1 MRRLANLKT
10 QSGTNIFQNNQ
21 YDYDRVGNILKVAN
35 SVSVGAYALGGASL
49 YSYSY
54 DELNRLVTAEG
65 TYTGDQ
71 SQASYTLNMQYNK
84 LNGIVR
90 KALTHKQNKQDKSYT
105 LDYTYSDPKHPH
117 ALSILKDTTTPK
129 PRTYEYDGNGNP
141 ISYEGFKDFRVMV
154 WDEENRLQGL
164 NDNGKLHLYTY
175 DHTGERAV
183 KSSAESQKTVI
194 NGVSSAV
201 IVHAENYTAY
211 VNPYFVVNKGKFT
224 KHYFEGTSRIVSK
237 LGEGTFHQP
246 TGLTAGGIDYIKQSA
261 KVQEA
266 IDQYIKG
273 LNIPPGPPT
282 QHGIYGTPGFTGV
295 EYPSIDWS
303 DISQDQEPPE
313 GWPRPPKF
321 NEPGD
326 VPGPPVQYGDPV
338 KPDNVKGGFGY
349 VDNGIEEKNLYF
361 YHPDHLGSSSYITDA
376 NGDINQHTE
385 YMAFGEV
392 LFDEHN
398 VSRRMPYLFNGKE
411 LDSETGLYYYGARYY
426 DPRVSIFLNVDPLVE
441 KTMQPY
447 AYTNN
452 NPIMLI
458 DPTGMEAEDCP
469 TCPKPLYEGQEIKG
483 SDGKLYGAARQ
494 QGDIHWDV
502 PTKPLEWLPQTN
514 IEEVTLTGKAK
525 SSFTSTDTS
534 LSNYNFP
541 VSSLPN
547 GKVEM
552 MSGMLDIVGMLLA
565 NSELGNKYM
574 VGVAGVAAIAL
585 TKGKATDDVLKA
597 ESNLWKVGK
606 YSELRGTQV
615 GLQAHHVGQSALM
628 KKMVKGYNH
637 NSAPSILVPEIGHVF
652 KGPFGRISTST
663 KGLTTPRQVLARDI
677 FELRRVYGPQGIP
690 NTSLQKLIQMNK
702 TMYPSSFSK

>member
-1 MRRLANLKT
+1 MYCQTVIKSKNKFRGFVGPTTETRR
-10 QSGTNIFQNNQ
+10 S
-21 YDYDRVGNILKVAN
+21 DD
-35 SVSVGAYALGGASL
+35 GAVRSKK
-49 YSYSY
+49 
-54 DELNRLVTAEG
+54 RLPKW
-65 TYTGDQ
+65 Q
-71 SQASYTLNMQYNK
+71 
-84 LNGIVR
+84 
-90 KALTHKQNKQDKSYT
+90 
-105 LDYTYSDPKHPH
+105 KHPH

-261 KVQEA
+261 KIQEA

-282 QHGIYGTPGFTGV
+282 QHGIYGTPDFTGQ

-349 VDNGIEEKNLYF
+349 VDNGIEEKNLYY
-361 YHPDHLGSSSYITDA
+361 YHPDHLGSSSYITDKDG
-376 NGDINQHTE
+376 NINQHTE
-385 YMAFGEV
+385 YIAFGEV
-392 LFDEHN
+392 LFDEHK

-426 DPRVSIFLNVDPLVE
+426 DARVSLWLGTDPLSG
-441 KTMQPY
+441 Y
-447 AYTNN
+447 
-452 NPIMLI
+452 NPIMETEHYI
-458 DPTGMEAEDCP
+458 D
-469 TCPKPLYEGQEIKG
+469 GQHNG
-483 SDGKLYGAARQ
+483 GVFNPMNGATYSYTYQ
-494 QGDIHWDV
+494 
-502 PTKPLEWLPQTN
+502 N
-514 IEEVTLTGKAK
+514 
-525 SSFTSTDTS
+525 
-534 LSNYNFP
+534 P
-541 VSSLPN
+541 VKWIDPN
-547 GKVEM
+547 GKQALAGALLGAFTEYA
-552 MSGMLDIVGMLLA
+552 SIVGERMLFENKTFIEA
-565 NSELGNKYM
+565 NKEWTSKNTWSVATAAGFGAISGAAKFTNWASSSTGRKILVKMFDIGLGAAEDIIKQTINLKEGQKIDLKQTLISALSDLGMGYLLKGTSLEKY
-574 VGVAGVAAIAL
+574 IA
-585 TKGKATDDVLKA
+585 KQESKILKA
-597 ESNLWKVGK
+597 ESKIMEIQSSNI
-606 YSELRGTQV
+606 GTAK
-615 GLQAHHVGQSALM
+615 GLM
-628 KKMVKGYNH
+628 KKIRKQEAII
-637 NSAPSILVPEIGHVF
+637 NSANGEINFYNKVNMTID
-652 KGPFGRISTST
+652 KVSKSSVSTYST
-663 KGLTTPRQVLARDI
+663 G
-677 FELRRVYGPQGIP
+677 VY
-690 NTSLQKLIQMNK
+690 NANK
-702 TMYPSSFSK
+702 KTNEKE

>member
-1 MRRLANLKT
+1 
-10 QSGTNIFQNNQ
+10 
-21 YDYDRVGNILKVAN
+21 
-35 SVSVGAYALGGASL
+35 
-49 YSYSY
+49 
-54 DELNRLVTAEG
+54 
-65 TYTGDQ
+65 
-71 SQASYTLNMQYNK
+71 
-84 LNGIVR
+84 
-90 KALTHKQNKQDKSYT
+90 
-105 LDYTYSDPKHPH
+105 
-117 ALSILKDTTTPK
+117 
-129 PRTYEYDGNGNP
+129 
-141 ISYEGFKDFRVMV
+141 MV

-246 TGLTAGGIDYIKQSA
+246 SGINAGGIDYVKQSA

-282 QHGIYGTPGFTGV
+282 QHGIYGTPDFTGQ

-376 NGDINQHTE
+376 NGDVNQHTE

-392 LFDEHN
+392 LFDEHK

-426 DPRVSIFLNVDPLVE
+426 DARVSLWLGTDPLSG
-441 KTMQPY
+441 Y
-447 AYTNN
+447 
-452 NPIMLI
+452 NPIMETEHYI
-458 DPTGMEAEDCP
+458 DGQHNGGVFNPMNFATYSY
-469 TCPKPLYEGQEIKG
+469 TLSKSNTLY
-483 SDGKLYGAARQ
+483 R
-494 QGDIHWDV
+494 
-502 PTKPLEWLPQTN
+502 P
-514 IEEVTLTGKAK
+514 
-525 SSFTSTDTS
+525 
-534 LSNYNFP
+534 
-541 VSSLPN
+541 
-547 GKVEM
+547 
-552 MSGMLDIVGMLLA
+552 
-565 NSELGNKYM
+565 
-574 VGVAGVAAIAL
+574 
-585 TKGKATDDVLKA
+585 
-597 ESNLWKVGK
+597 
-606 YSELRGTQV
+606 
-615 GLQAHHVGQSALM
+615 
-628 KKMVKGYNH
+628 
-637 NSAPSILVPEIGHVF
+637 
-652 KGPFGRISTST
+652 
-663 KGLTTPRQVLARDI
+663 
-677 FELRRVYGPQGIP
+677 
-690 NTSLQKLIQMNK
+690 
-702 TMYPSSFSK
+702 

>member
-1 MRRLANLKT
+1 MATLNT
-10 QSGTNIFQNNQ
+10 QNTKRTFQDNRYT
-21 YDYDRVGNILKVAN
+21 YDLVGNILQVEN
-35 SVSVGAYALGGASL
+35 QVPIVNYALGGASN
-49 YSYSY
+49 YQYQY
-54 DELNRLVTAEG
+54 DELNRLIRATG
-65 TYTGDQ
+65 TYTGEATSAEYQ
-71 SQASYTLNMQYNK
+71 LQMQYNK
-84 LNGIVR
+84 LNGIVQ
-90 KALTHKQNKQDKSYT
+90 KSLTHKQNGKDKGYT
-105 LDYTYSDPKHPH
+105 LDYTYNNPKHPH

-246 TGLTAGGIDYIKQSA
+246 SGLMAGGIDYIKQSA
-261 KVQEA
+261 KIQEA

-282 QHGIYGTPGFTGV
+282 QHGIYGTPDFTGV

-338 KPDNVKGGFGY
+338 KPETVEGGFGFK
-349 VDNGIEEKNLYF
+349 DNGVEEKNLYY

-376 NGDINQHTE
+376 NGDVNQHTE

-392 LFDEHN
+392 LFDEHK

-426 DPRVSIFLNVDPLVE
+426 DARVSLWLGTDPLSG
-441 KTMQPY
+441 Y
-447 AYTNN
+447 
-452 NPIMLI
+452 NPIMETEHYI
-458 DPTGMEAEDCP
+458 D
-469 TCPKPLYEGQEIKG
+469 GQHNG
-483 SDGKLYGAARQ
+483 GVFNPMNGATYSYTYQ
-494 QGDIHWDV
+494 
-502 PTKPLEWLPQTN
+502 N
-514 IEEVTLTGKAK
+514 
-525 SSFTSTDTS
+525 
-534 LSNYNFP
+534 P
-541 VSSLPN
+541 VVFIDPN
-547 GKVEM
+547 GKQTYSSTIIGTILKPYNSDYYRFRESAAYLLSKT
-552 MSGMLDIVGMLLA
+552 SGVSFEKIKAGRIIKSNPEVFNIPFYSSGSITLP
-565 NSELGNKYM
+565 LGGKKN
-574 VGVAGVAAIAL
+574 IIS
-585 TKGKATDDVLKA
+585 TKNFFK
-597 ESNLWKVGK
+597 S
-606 YSELRGTQV
+606 
-615 GLQAHHVGQSALM
+615 
-628 KKMVKGYNH
+628 GYNRLIGYLEHMAHEVKHFDHIDAH
-637 NSAPSILVPEIGHVF
+637 NADLEKYITEFSKQYIKAGSHDGAKYERQADFGEYVMGGFVDFTDRYYGKNELAKIFENKSNTEKDVM
-652 KGPFGRISTST
+652 GRIDQWWGNFQKSPEY
-663 KGLTTPRQVLARDI
+663 KKALVDYYK
-677 FELRRVYGPQGIP
+677 ERVDK
-690 NTSLQKLIQMNK
+690 SEK
-702 TMYPSSFSK
+702 

>member
-1 MRRLANLKT
+1 MYCQTVIKSKNKFRGFVGPTTETRR
-10 QSGTNIFQNNQ
+10 S
-21 YDYDRVGNILKVAN
+21 DD
-35 SVSVGAYALGGASL
+35 GAVRSKK
-49 YSYSY
+49 
-54 DELNRLVTAEG
+54 RLPKW
-65 TYTGDQ
+65 Q
-71 SQASYTLNMQYNK
+71 
-84 LNGIVR
+84 
-90 KALTHKQNKQDKSYT
+90 
-105 LDYTYSDPKHPH
+105 KHPH

-261 KVQEA
+261 KIQEA
-266 IDQYIKG
+266 IDNYVRG

-282 QHGIYGTPGFTGV
+282 QHGIYGTPDFTGV

-349 VDNGIEEKNLYF
+349 VDNGIEEKNLYY
-361 YHPDHLGSSSYITDA
+361 YHPDHLGSSSYITDKDG
-376 NGDINQHTE
+376 NISQHTE
-385 YMAFGEV
+385 YIAFGEI
-392 LFDEHN
+392 LFDEHK

-426 DPRVSIFLNVDPLVE
+426 DPRVSLWLNVDPLVSE
-441 KTMQPY
+441 P
-447 AYTNN
+447 NFLSVLGEEDIIEDN
-452 NPIMLI
+452 GGGIFNPDNLSVYSYSHDNPVMLS
-458 DPTGMEAEDCP
+458 DPDGRCP
-469 TCPKPLYEGQEIKG
+469 TCLVGAIV
-483 SDGKLYGAARQ
+483 GAATDYGIQVASNYISGKR
-494 QGDIHWDV
+494 GVDAWTD
-502 PTKPLEWLPQTN
+502 N
-514 IEEVTLTGKAK
+514 I
-525 SSFTSTDTS
+525 S
-534 LSNYNFP
+534 LS
-541 VSSLPN
+541 S
-547 GKVEM
+547 
-552 MSGMLDIVGMLLA
+552 
-565 NSELGNKYM
+565 
-574 VGVAGVAAIAL
+574 IAL
-585 TKGKATDDVLKA
+585 SAAEGALTQGGSALRKAAVSTTVMIAKNTIDINTTKGVSVEKNVRNIAKNTIIDASVGAT
-597 ESNLWKVGK
+597 
-606 YSELRGTQV
+606 
-615 GLQAHHVGQSALM
+615 
-628 KKMVKGYNH
+628 VKG
-637 NSAPSILVPEIGHVF
+637 IGNLA
-652 KGPFGRISTST
+652 KT
-663 KGLTTPRQVLARDI
+663 KGLNKLADKVHLNSNNKAKNFIQKTTGLNSKQSREFAKKWDVRGVSKQ
-677 FELRRVYGPQGIP
+677 LRNGINNIP
-690 NTSLQKLIQMNK
+690 NK
-702 TMYPSSFSK
+702 TLENMSNSYIKYGVDKFKEKTNE

>member
-1 MRRLANLKT
+1 MHCQTVIKRRNAFW
-10 QSGTNIFQNNQ
+10 GF
-21 YDYDRVGNILKVAN
+21 
-35 SVSVGAYALGGASL
+35 VGATTETRRSDDGAVR
-49 YSYSY
+49 
-54 DELNRLVTAEG
+54 NKKRLSKW
-65 TYTGDQ
+65 Q
-71 SQASYTLNMQYNK
+71 
-84 LNGIVR
+84 
-90 KALTHKQNKQDKSYT
+90 
-105 LDYTYSDPKHPH
+105 KHPH

-246 TGLTAGGIDYIKQSA
+246 SGLMAGGIDYIKQSA

-266 IDQYIKG
+266 IDSYIRG
-273 LNIPPGPPT
+273 LNVPPGPPT
-282 QHGIYGTPGFTGV
+282 QHGIYGTPDFTGV

-338 KPDNVKGGFGY
+338 KPETVEGGFGFK
-349 VDNGIEEKNLYF
+349 DNGVEEKNLYY

-376 NGDINQHTE
+376 NGDVNQHTE

-392 LFDEHN
+392 LFDEHK

-426 DPRVSIFLNVDPLVE
+426 DPRVSLWLNVDPHAE
-441 KTMQPY
+441 RYPSWSPY
-447 AYTNN
+447 NYVMN
-452 NPIMLI
+452 NPINAVDPDGRDVILLVWAIGNGGYGHAAVAVSNYKKEYYKVKVNGKTITKSRMVADGTYTYYDLWPGVDNNGDGVSDGIGSAGPKDAFTGPIAHYQVFKNLTENDLI
-458 DPTGMEAEDCP
+458 NGDPSGAEGKVADGVIKLYSGYQEDMEAIAD
-469 TCPKPLYEGQEIKG
+469 IKSHMKSNKQYTSVTNNC
-483 SDGKLYGAARQ
+483 SD
-494 QGDIHWDV
+494 
-502 PTKPLEWLPQTN
+502 
-514 IEEVTLTGKAK
+514 
-525 SSFTSTDTS
+525 
-534 LSNYNFP
+534 
-541 VSSLPN
+541 
-547 GKVEM
+547 
-552 MSGMLDIVGMLLA
+552 LA
-565 NSELGNKYM
+565 C
-574 VGVAGVAAIAL
+574 AGVAEAL
-585 TKGKATDDVLKA
+585 DRYKWWIEDNGANESSYGINYTTPNALYKYVRDRINGNPKEGK
-597 ESNLWKVGK
+597 
-606 YSELRGTQV
+606 ELRNPGSVIYTKFKEAVIDPAKEQ
-615 GLQAHHVGQSALM
+615 Q
-628 KKMVKGYNH
+628 KGN
-637 NSAPSILVPEIGHVF
+637 
-652 KGPFGRISTST
+652 
-663 KGLTTPRQVLARDI
+663 
-677 FELRRVYGPQGIP
+677 
-690 NTSLQKLIQMNK
+690 
-702 TMYPSSFSK
+702 